1 MEGGDFRQPEGGEK
15 GITLFIGGGRY
26 LLSRGQRRRG
36 RHFLNRE
43 QSRGLRGVITLFIRK
58 VKIQLILIQDLFIRS
73 NRAIFHQNL
82 IQRLRARSNNQLR
95 CRMESTKTHFTRLR

>member
-1 MEGGDFRQPEGGEK
+1 VETFDSQKVEREASHSSSEV
-15 GITLFIGGGRY
+15 GRY

-43 QSRGLRGVITLFIRK
+43 QRRGLRGVITLFIRK